1 MKVLK
6 YDAPEI
12 NWDKKITVELS
23 LKELL
28 MMYDAA
34 GYLTYK
40 DMSSLYKTSEVPY
53 TYEEHTTFYDAI
65 SAIIEN
71 EVDME
76 SLQIV

>member
-6 YDAPEI
+6 YEAPEI

-28 MMYDAA
+28 MMYDAV
-34 GYLTYK
+34 GYFTYK
-40 DMSSLYKTSEVPY
+40 EMSSLYRSSEVPY
-53 TYEEHTTFYDAI
+53 TCEEHDAFYDAI
-65 SAIIEN
+65 SAIVEN
-71 EVDME
+71 EIDIE

>member
-6 YDAPEI
+6 YEPPEI

-40 DMSSLYKTSEVPY
+40 DMTQLYRTSEIPY
-53 TYEEHTTFYDAI
+53 TCKEHTSFYYAI
-65 SAIIEN
+65 STIVEN
-71 EVDME
+71 EIDMK

>member
-6 YDAPEI
+6 YESPEI

-40 DMSSLYKTSEVPY
+40 DMAPLYMTSEVPY
-53 TYEEHTTFYDAI
+53 TYEEHTSFYDAI
-65 SAIIEN
+65 STIVEN
-71 EVDME
+71 EIDMK